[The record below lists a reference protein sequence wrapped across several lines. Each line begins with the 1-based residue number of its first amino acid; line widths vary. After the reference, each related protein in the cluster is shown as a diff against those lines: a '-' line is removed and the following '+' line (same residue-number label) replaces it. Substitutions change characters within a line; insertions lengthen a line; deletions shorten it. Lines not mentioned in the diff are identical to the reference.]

1 MGFKRKYYARTT
13 QFKEINRF
21 CNHIVHP
28 PLWKK
33 WYGETMTSWILL
45 SPAVSRQKCGCFKL
59 LDKVN
64 KTSCMTHSLYLLI
77 TTGKINLRRYNI
89 LSHSCLLLII
99 FYDGQI
105 VRYFTGR
112 CNYTQVGENE
122 IYRMTI
128 QESIPV
134 HPAGTS
140 VNSAILENCSKS
152 CLVHYNVSQW
162 EFQIS
167 HYLGSTNIF
176 IQNILLWKHAH

>member
-1 MGFKRKYYARTT
+1 M
-13 QFKEINRF
+13 NN
-21 CNHIVHP
+21 C
-28 PLWKK
+28 
-33 WYGETMTSWILL
+33 
-45 SPAVSRQKCGCFKL
+45 
-59 LDKVN
+59 DKVN

-89 LSHSCLLLII
+89 LNHSCLLLII

-105 VRYFTGR
+105 VRYFTGL

-140 VNSAILENCSKS
+140 VNSAILENCSKF
-152 CLVHYNVSQW
+152 CLLHYNVSQW

-167 HYLGSTNIF
+167 HYFYPKYSFMETCTLV
-176 IQNILLWKHAH
+176 L